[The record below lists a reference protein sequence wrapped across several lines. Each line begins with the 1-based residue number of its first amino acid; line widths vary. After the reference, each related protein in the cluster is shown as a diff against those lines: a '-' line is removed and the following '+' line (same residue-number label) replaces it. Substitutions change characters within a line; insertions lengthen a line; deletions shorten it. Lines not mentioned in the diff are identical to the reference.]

1 MAQQIL
7 LGFMLGV
14 LALLGGSIGLFS
26 CDDKKTDH
34 SKEANPAPVSSL
46 PQEPSMRSPHAEGQV
61 LAGRDL
67 GMVVTGSGAENEARS
82 LDVLEHQL
90 LSFLP
95 QLQEVYDHERAE
107 DPSLMGSLDVQ
118 ITIESNGAVSDL
130 RFPIKRVSGE
140 KLTTAVY
147 DRMRGWIFFPA
158 ESPVDFRYRLFFVPP
173 SMEAASIIM
182 WEKHLA
188 GRMVIERGEERTVL
202 PTRTATAVTTEQ
214 SPPVEDNASVKKD
227 SLPEAQQESQEVAS
241 AKEASP
247 GKSEREA
254 SGLLPPHEKK
264 SPPKFVPTWYEVTRP
279 SVLYGTPDV
288 SAEIVTRLS
297 PGQRVLVVK
306 VVDKEWLEVQSVK
319 GRRPGFLPRE
329 TARKERRGRASR

>member
-7 LGFMLGV
+7 LGFMLGT
-14 LALLGGSIGLFS
+14 LALLGGGIGLFS
-26 CDDKKTDH
+26 CNDAKTDRPE
-34 SKEANPAPVSSL
+34 KANPTPVSSL
-46 PQEPSMRSPHAEGQV
+46 PQEPPMRSPHTEGQV

-67 GMVVTGSGAENEARS
+67 GMVVTGRGVENEARS

-95 QLQEVYDHERAE
+95 QLQEVYDRERGE
-107 DPSLMGSLDVQ
+107 DPDLMGSLEVQ
-118 ITIESNGAVSDL
+118 ITIESNGTVSDL

-147 DRMRGWIFFPA
+147 DKMRGWVFFPA
-158 ESPVDFRYRLFFVPP
+158 EAPVDFRYRLFFVPP
-173 SMEAASIIM
+173 DVEAASIIM

-188 GRMVIERGEERTVL
+188 GRMVVERGAERPIL
-202 PTRTATAVTTEQ
+202 PTGTATAVITEQ
-214 SPPVEDNASVKKD
+214 SPPVENNASAKKD
-227 SLPEAQQESQEVAS
+227 VLPEEQQESQKVAS
-241 AKEASP
+241 AKETSP

-254 SGLLPPHEKK
+254 SGLPLPQEKK
-264 SPPKFVPTWYEVTRP
+264 RPPKFVPTWYEVTRP

-329 TARKERRGRASR
+329 TARKERRERASR